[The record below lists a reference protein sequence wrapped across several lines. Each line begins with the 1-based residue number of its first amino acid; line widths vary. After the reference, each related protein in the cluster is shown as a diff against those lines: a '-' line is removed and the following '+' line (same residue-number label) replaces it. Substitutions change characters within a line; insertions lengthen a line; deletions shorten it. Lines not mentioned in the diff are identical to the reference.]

1 MQSHLL
7 SLPDFCR
14 EFKLSRSYA
23 YRMLRDGTLKGVKV
37 GKLTRIRRKD
47 AEAWAATL
55 VAYKPVA

>member
-1 MQSHLL
+1 MESHLL
-7 SLPDFCR
+7 SLPEFCR

>member
-1 MQSHLL
+1 
-7 SLPDFCR
+7 
-14 EFKLSRSYA
+14 
-23 YRMLRDGTLKGVKV
+23 MLRDGTLKGVKV

>member
-1 MQSHLL
+1 MESQLL
-7 SLPDFCR
+7 SLPEFCR

>member
-1 MQSHLL
+1 MESQLL
-7 SLPDFCR
+7 SLPEFCR

-47 AEAWAATL
+47 AEAWAGTL